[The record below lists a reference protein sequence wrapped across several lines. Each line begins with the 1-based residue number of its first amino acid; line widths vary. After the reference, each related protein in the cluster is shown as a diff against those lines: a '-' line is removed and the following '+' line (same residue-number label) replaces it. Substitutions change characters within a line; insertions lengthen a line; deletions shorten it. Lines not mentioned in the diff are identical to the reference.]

1 MKGKAMKNKLVALGL
16 LALALAGCASDP
28 VWNYSVFPPQ
38 PEYGTAQAAPIV
50 ADTKK

>member
-1 MKGKAMKNKLVALGL
+1 MKGKAMNNKLVALGL
-16 LALALAGCASDP
+16 LAFALAGCASDP